1 MENASKALII
11 AGAILLSILIIGLG
25 VYIYNNAAQSMQG
38 ADMSD
43 QQKQNFNEPF
53 LQYAGNN
60 VSGSN
65 LLALLNKVQSNNLKY
80 KADDVSKVIKVNN
93 ADCTDAN
100 NYPANTEENPT
111 DGVSTA
117 KAAVK
122 SGYTYKVTVGY
133 DNKTGLITTI
143 GYTKNQ

>member
-25 VYIYNNAAQSMQG
+25 VYIYNNAADSMKG

-53 LQYAGNN
+53 LQYTGQN

-65 LLALLNKVQSNNLKY
+65 VLALVNKVQSHNLKY
-80 KADDVSKVIKVNN
+80 KADDFSKMIKLQTTAVTEN
-93 ADCTDAN
+93 TS
-100 NYPANTEENPT
+100 YPAPT
-111 DGVSTA
+111 AALADDGVSTA
-117 KAAVK
+117 KTNVK
-122 SGYTYKVTVGY
+122 SGFTYKVNVGY
-133 DNKTGLITTI
+133 DEKTGLITTI
-143 GYTKNQ
+143 NYVKN